1 MGLIRAAVVVV
12 EDGAGVS
19 DAVPPSWLVL
29 IVEQLFFKFFSPLG
43 LLSELTLFIL

>member
-29 IVEQLFFKFFSPLG
+29 IVESSTGFVGDFLDEAKA
-43 LLSELTLFIL
+43 